1 MQPVREQVGCLLSVR
16 LSDVGIA
23 ARLLEIEEAGSA
35 PSRARLPVVR
45 SFPQQLPHQPARAVA
60 RNAVDDHELD
70 VVLTAR
76 EEMGVGIARLARD
89 DEQVGPLSG
98 LDGAEGLVPAEEL
111 RRVPRRQRDQVVVR
125 ERGPVEAVDEACH
138 LELSEQVLAPARRP
152 VRAERDRDPC
162 IVCLLDVR
170 GLPVEEQVAERRP
183 DHGRAAL
190 AQHLEVLLLQRDA
203 VDPGQG
209 FRDCPVPVRPLQR
222 QEVRPRLV
230 VRALAQV
237 EQQALVA
244 LEPLQELVAV
254 LRLDV
259 GDVRRGLRELGLV
272 RLLDVADDALV
283 EALDPRV
290 ARERDALRRRR
301 PADQAL
307 ALDVAHDRR
316 HVLRRVR
323 EHLHRARDQLAVRV
337 ALGPLVA
344 VRVLLG
350 HVPELERV
358 VAQVVVEVDQAGVD
372 RPLRVDDRDFL
383 EPGGRRVG
391 RLLNGRD
398 RPALH
403 VDRAVVDD
411 VLSVV
416 HRHHTAVDR
425 ECRPVERID
434 GRPEDVAH
442 GVSLL
447 GATQTSVWPSSGEG
461 RETWL
466 LCRGWPVRPAAS
478 SPRKSGTPN
487 GRSRRGIGA

>member
-1 MQPVREQVGCLLSVR
+1 MDAPPLLST
-16 LSDVGIA
+16 SKSCFCNATQWI
-23 ARLLEIEEAGSA
+23 
-35 PSRARLPVVR
+35 
-45 SFPQQLPHQPARAVA
+45 PARASVTAQSPFGPCSA
-60 RNAVDDHELD
+60 RKC
-70 VVLTAR
+70 AR
-76 EEMGVGIARLARD
+76 ALSSVPSLRWSSRRLL
-89 DEQVGPLSG
+89 LSSRFRN
-98 LDGAEGLVPAEEL
+98 LSRSFASTSAMC
-111 RRVPRRQRDQVVVR
+111 
-125 ERGPVEAVDEACH
+125 DEA
-138 LELSEQVLAPARRP
+138 S
-152 VRAERDRDPC
+152 
-162 IVCLLDVR
+162 
-170 GLPVEEQVAERRP
+170 
-183 DHGRAAL
+183 
-190 AQHLEVLLLQRDA
+190 
-203 VDPGQG
+203 GQ
-209 FRDCPVPVRPLQR
+209 
-222 QEVRPRLV
+222 
-230 VRALAQV
+230 
-237 EQQALVA
+237 
-244 LEPLQELVAV
+244 
-254 LRLDV
+254 
-259 GDVRRGLRELGLV
+259 LGLV

-290 ARERDALRRRR
+290 ARERDPLRRRR

-323 EHLHRARDQLAVRV
+323 EHLHRARDQPAIRV

-344 VRVLLG
+344 VRVPLG
-350 HVPELERV
+350 DVPELQRV

-383 EPGGRRVG
+383 EPGGRRIG
-391 RLLNGRD
+391 RLLDGRD

-425 ECRPVERID
+425 EGRPVERID

-442 GVSLL
+442 WVSLL